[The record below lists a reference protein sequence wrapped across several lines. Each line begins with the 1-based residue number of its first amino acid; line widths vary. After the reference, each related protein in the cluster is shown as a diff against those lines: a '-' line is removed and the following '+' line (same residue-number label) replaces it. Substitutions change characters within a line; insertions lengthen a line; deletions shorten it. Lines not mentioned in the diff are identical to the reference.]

1 MATRLRGPRRPRG
14 VVLGTAVL
22 VAYGGACGL
31 LAWGTD
37 GLLAATAEPTARLNV
52 LLGLAACAA
61 AWGVLTWLAA
71 TSVLAVAAAAAGEA
85 SPLRPM
91 AARLAPAVVRRA
103 AVLALGA
110 GLAGATVCPG
120 ALPAAADRA
129 TGTPVTAPPA
139 AGVGGPGR
147 PALDRPADDL
157 RGWTP
162 DRPAPA
168 TRTRGDDGVHLV
180 TTAPRAGTSVS
191 DEVVVRRGDSLWDI
205 AARHL
210 GPGATAAEVAAEWPR
225 WYAANRGAVGAD
237 PDLIRPGQRLSP
249 PRR

>member
-1 MATRLRGPRRPRG
+1 MGSRSSGARGAVVAAA
-14 VVLGTAVL
+14 VVL
-22 VAYGGACGL
+22 AYAGATGL
-31 LAWGTD
+31 LAWGTG
-37 GLLAATAEPTARLNV
+37 GLLAAPAASAARLDV

-61 AWGVLTWLAA
+61 AWVVLTWLAA
-71 TSVLAVAAAAAGEA
+71 TSLLAVAAAAAGA
-85 SPLRPM
+85 DSPLRPL

-110 GLAGATVCPG
+110 GLAGSPVWA
-120 ALPAAADRA
+120 ALPAAATPAA
-129 TGTPVTAPPA
+129 TVTTVTAPPTNG
-139 AGVGGPGR
+139 AGVPT
-147 PALDRPADDL
+147 PDRPADDL

-162 DRPAPA
+162 DRPAPP
-168 TRTRGDDGVHLV
+168 TRRRVEDGVHLV
-180 TTAPRAGTSVS
+180 ATAPRAGTSVS

-225 WYAANRGAVGAD
+225 WHAANRGVVGAD
-237 PDLIRPGQRLSP
+237 PDLICPGQRLSP